1 MSDAEEN
8 PKSDVPTW
16 QKTQAPAPES
26 VTESSQ
32 SPVATLEQA
41 RKFVWDPAVQT
52 ATKERK
58 SEFLRTKGV
67 SQADIDELL
76 KDDALEPQAEP
87 HAAVTQD
94 KPVPPASE
102 LKARSESPLVPRTL
116 EKKDDRPP
124 IITYP
129 EFLTKP
135 TRPPPLMTATGF
147 FNTLYAFGGFAT
159 LLYGTS
165 KFVLEPMVAS
175 LTEARISLHDTA
187 KEDLVKLVDKLEG
200 LVSEIPPHKAAL
212 TAHTNEGDYH
222 DEDDAKS
229 SYEDP
234 TELFHRDIGVQTS
247 LPSTPLR
254 ATTPEPE
261 PPEPASTQQARRVAE
276 LVASVR
282 AISDG
287 LVAQSEAYGDVRES
301 VVGVFRDELDVL
313 SSARSGANDFGYPSY
328 GNVGGRNEP
337 DDEIKKARDNIRRVK
352 GVLLS
357 TRSFPASTR

>member
-1 MSDAEEN
+1 MSDTEET
-8 PKSDVPTW
+8 PKSDVPAW
-16 QKTQAPAPES
+16 QKAQSPAPES
-26 VTESSQ
+26 VTETSQ

-41 RKFVWDPAVQT
+41 RKFLQDPAVQT

-58 SEFLRTKGV
+58 SEFLQTKGV

-76 KDDALEPQAEP
+76 KDDAPGPQSKP
-87 HAAVTQD
+87 LLAVVT
-94 KPVPPASE
+94 
-102 LKARSESPLVPRTL
+102 RSESPLIPQTL

-200 LVSEIPPHKAAL
+200 LVSEIPPYKAAL
-212 TAHTNEGDYH
+212 VAHTNDGDYH

-254 ATTPEPE
+254 ATTPEPS
-261 PPEPASTQQARRVAE
+261 PPEPASVQQARRVAG

-282 AISDG
+282 AVSDG
-287 LVAQSEAYGDVRES
+287 LAAQGEAYGDVRQS

-313 SSARSGANDFGYPSY
+313 SSARIGTGDFRFSSY
-328 GNVGGRNEP
+328 GSVGGRSEP
-337 DDEIKKARDNIRRVK
+337 DDEIKKVRDNIRRVK